1 VDSAAKKKHALGVL
15 FIHGIGEQ
23 QRGDTLLRCAEP
35 LADWLQKWS
44 EGAEVPAPPSPTDTH
59 LGPAHD
65 EPAHTT
71 LRGQLPTEHEVD
83 WLLAESW
90 WAETYR
96 PPGPMAIAPWVW
108 SVGKRVG
115 KRQMSRFFS
124 ATEASLRTLDRLA
137 QRNMGSASRYTLY
150 AASLPLLLALF
161 VVGQVFGWIVL
172 AVVRVFAFLGTL
184 SLLPLSAIP
193 PLRGAVRRAQL
204 TITNGVGDSWVL
216 HRSPVGLDSMMTRI
230 ERDLEWLEQRAE
242 CVAVVAYSQGAV
254 VAHQVLSARPG
265 PGNVRLFITYGS
277 ALRMHYAETGDDA
290 DDRLRWDDLG
300 PDGPIEWSDYY
311 ATWDPVCAGPVWRC
325 RRQHRTSDPM
335 HNFGSIL
342 ADHHGYWRNAEQLVA
357 GIASDLL
364 KLEGAELSRHGD
376 DVDDDAA
383 LERASRSRVERV
395 SLLTI
400 ARFLFLSGA
409 GTMLALLLPGPLAD
423 VGKWCA
429 GAVDSALFFLLGGLG
444 NRLGDLLDGTV
455 QYYVLGALTLPACV
469 ALIYRLVVV
478 NSWNAWTAKAT
489 EDMFRRQ
496 TTGRQRWQRHLFG
509 LSWLVMPLG
518 LLATWTLAG
527 DGTWIRSTLDQL
539 GSPFGV
545 DAALL
550 AWGYALFLFAMLW
563 VQTIF
568 RRGASL
574 DPPPRSFMNVCQLR
588 DGETKRYA
596 LIDHLGPD
604 GIRCCQVRVMSIGV
618 DGGRFR
624 WPVVHVPAEERI
636 VAEVTLTA
644 SGDRATDKYR
654 EGQVVVLHGP
664 TDLLR
669 WDEYEAWS
677 ARRDARHRPLPQ
689 FAAQELAG
697 SVAGE

>member
-1 VDSAAKKKHALGVL
+1 MGSAAKKKHALGVL

-35 LADWLQKWS
+35 LADWLENWS
-44 EGAEVPAPPSPTDTH
+44 EGAGSPDPPRPCDTH
-59 LGPAHD
+59 LSPAPD

-71 LRGQLPTEHEVD
+71 LRGRLPTGHDVD

-108 SVGKRVG
+108 SVGKRFG
-115 KRQMSRFFS
+115 KRQMSRFFR
-124 ATEASLRTLDRLA
+124 ATESSLRTLDRLA
-137 QRNMGSASRYTLY
+137 QRNMGSASRYLLY
-150 AASLPLLLALF
+150 AASLPLLLVLL
-161 VVGQVFGWIVL
+161 VVGQVFGWLVL
-172 AVVRVFAFLGTL
+172 GVVRVLAFLGTL
-184 SLLPLSAIP
+184 ALLPLSAIP

-204 TITNGVGDSWVL
+204 AITNGVGDSWL
-216 HRSPVGLDSMMTRI
+216 LNHSPVGLDSMMTRI
-230 ERDLEWLEQRAE
+230 ERDLEWLERRAYR
-242 CVAVVAYSQGAV
+242 VAVVAYSQGAV
-254 VAHQVLSARPG
+254 VAHQVLSARPRAG
-265 PGNVRLFITYGS
+265 RVRLFVSYGS

-290 DDRLRWDDLG
+290 DDRLCWKDLG

-311 ATWDPVCAGPVWRC
+311 GTWDPVSAGPVWRH

-335 HNFGSIL
+335 HNYGSIL

-364 KLEGAELSRHGD
+364 KLEDTELPRNDHD
-376 DVDDDAA
+376 RDA
-383 LERASRSRVERV
+383 LELARRSRVERV
-395 SLLTI
+395 GLLTI

-423 VGKWCA
+423 IGKWCA
-429 GAVDSALFFLLGGLG
+429 GAIDSVLFFVLGGLG

-455 QYYVLGALTLPACV
+455 QYYVLGALMLPACV

-478 NSWNAWTAKAT
+478 NSWSRWTAQAT
-489 EDMFRRQ
+489 EALFQRR
-496 TTGRQRWQRHLFG
+496 TSGREPRERWLFG

-518 LLATWTLAG
+518 LLATWALAG
-527 DGTWIRSTLDQL
+527 DGTWVRTTLDRF
-539 GSPFGV
+539 GSPLGV
-545 DAALL
+545 EAELL
-550 AWGYALFLFAMLW
+550 AWGYALLLFAVVW

-568 RRGASL
+568 RRAASL
-574 DPPPRSFMNVCQLR
+574 DQPPRSLMDICQLR
-588 DGETKRYA
+588 DGEDKRYA
-596 LIDHLGPD
+596 LIDHVRTD
-604 GIRCCQVRVMSIGV
+604 GIRCCQVRVTRIGV

-624 WPVVHVPAEERI
+624 WPVVHVPAKERI
-636 VAEVTLTA
+636 VAEVTGAAT
-644 SGDRATDKYR
+644 GDRGVDKYR

-664 TDLLR
+664 SELLQ
-669 WDEYEAWS
+669 WGEYVNWS
-677 ARRDARHRPLPQ
+677 GRHRRRQSLSQ
-689 FAAQELAG
+689 LATEELAG